1 MDKKLALYVFKQNR
15 KLKKEIKQL
24 RNLINEKCNFKELL
38 TVKEACEHFGFSEKT
53 FYRYKEMGLK
63 VVQKGR
69 NAKIYVKV
77 IEIEK
82 FLNK

>member
-38 TVKEACEHFGFSEKT
+38 TVKEACEHFGFSHKT
-53 FYRYKEMGLK
+53 FYRYKDMGLK
-63 VVQKGR
+63 TIQKKP
-69 NAKIYVKV
+69 NAKIYVKKV
-77 IEIEK
+77 DVEK

>member
-38 TVKEACEHFGFSEKT
+38 TVKEACEYFGFSEKT
-53 FYRYKEMGLK
+53 FYRYRAMGLK

-69 NAKIYVKV
+69 NSKIYVRV
-77 IEIEK
+77 IDVEK

>member
-1 MDKKLALYVFKQNR
+1 MNKKLALYIFKENR
-15 KLKKEIKQL
+15 KLKRKIKELEI
-24 RNLINEKCNFKELL
+24 LINEKSKFKGLL
-38 TVKEACEHFGFSEKT
+38 TVKEVCEHFGFSEKT
-53 FYRYKEMGLK
+53 FYRYKDMGLK

-77 IEIEK
+77 IEVEK